1 MRPQSKLFIP
11 LDRDHT
17 ETQILQCSAPSNSG
31 NVTPMPDWSPSL
43 TPAWNPS
50 SRTPMP
56 TPSTPSWNSLAL
68 LRTSPDPTPATAISS
83 SSIRPTL
90 PQHPLLDSR
99 LLGVQ
104 LKVIINGGDFE
115 DKETAVT
122 LELVA
127 GQLSIRHTSYKTSR
141 SVDPAWVSPK
151 HPHPARDNGLLV
163 VIKGEHCGKYVRR
176 IHHRYDQGT
185 AIVILGV
192 VKRTENAADSL
203 TGERLELG
211 EDHLC
216 EGIETNDNKK
226 HNKYL
231 MTTLRE
237 QACKIRA

>member
-1 MRPQSKLFIP
+1 M
-11 LDRDHT
+11 
-17 ETQILQCSAPSNSG
+17 
-31 NVTPMPDWSPSL
+31 
-43 TPAWNPS
+43 
-50 SRTPMP
+50 
-56 TPSTPSWNSLAL
+56 
-68 LRTSPDPTPATAISS
+68 
-83 SSIRPTL
+83 

-104 LKVIINGGDFE
+104 LKVIINGGDFK
-115 DKETAVT
+115 DKETAVS

-141 SVDPAWVSPK
+141 SVDLAWVSLK

-163 VIKGEHCGKYVRR
+163 VIKGKHCGKYVRR
-176 IHHRYDQGT
+176 IHHKYDQGT

-216 EGIETNDNKK
+216 EGIETNDDKK
-226 HNKYL
+226 RNKYL

-237 QACKIRA
+237 QARKIRAK